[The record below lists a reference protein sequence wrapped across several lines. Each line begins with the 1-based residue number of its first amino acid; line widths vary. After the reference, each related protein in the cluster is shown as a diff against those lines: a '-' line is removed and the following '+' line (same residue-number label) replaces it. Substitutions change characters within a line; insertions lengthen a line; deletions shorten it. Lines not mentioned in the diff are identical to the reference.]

1 MAENIA
7 GPDKREP
14 LLRLRGVGKQFGA
27 VTVERQPPC
36 PAATTTLA
44 GL

>member
-1 MAENIA
+1 MEGHDNDQAVLKQL
-7 GPDKREP
+7 D
-14 LLRLRGVGKQFGA
+14 RLA
-27 VTVERQPPC
+27 TEMSVERQPPC

>member
-1 MAENIA
+1 MTHTEL
-7 GPDKREP
+7 DLRE
-14 LLRLRGVGKQFGA
+14 RR
-27 VTVERQPPC
+27 TIVERQPPC